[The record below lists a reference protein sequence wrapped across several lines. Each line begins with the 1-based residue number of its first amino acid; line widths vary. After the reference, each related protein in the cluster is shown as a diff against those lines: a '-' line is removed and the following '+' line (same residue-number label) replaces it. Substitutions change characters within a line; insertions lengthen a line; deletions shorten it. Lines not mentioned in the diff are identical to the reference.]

1 MQSMACD
8 AIVMRHPIEG
18 AAKYIA
24 DIVKPVVINA
34 GDGCHAHPT
43 QGLLDMFTILEKK
56 KSFKGLKMAIIG
68 DILYSRV
75 ARSNIA
81 AWTKLGADVHVAGP
95 VTLMPYEMEKLGVT
109 VHKRVEEAIEGADVV
124 DILRIQLERQ
134 QSGLFPTPRE
144 YARIFGVNEE
154 RMKLAKPD
162 VMIMHPGPMNR
173 GLEISYEVGY
183 SDQAVIREQV
193 TNGVA
198 VRMALLFLTLT
209 GGNKLKTL
217 IKKGHLVDPSQ
228 HLDAVKDILVEDGI
242 IKRVAD
248 SIDEAAD
255 ETYDASGKVVAPGF
269 IDLHTHL
276 REPGLEAKEDIV
288 SGTMAAAHGGITR
301 IACMPNTNPVID
313 TSIVVSGIKKRAAE
327 EGYAHVEVIGAITKG
342 EKGKELSEMGDMAMR
357 GAMAFS
363 DDGHFVEDPLM
374 MLKAARY
381 VNSFDK
387 ALIVHA
393 IEEHMNHSGY
403 MHEGAVSARLGVPGI
418 PSIAE
423 DMAVARDAIIAEYTG
438 THVHIAHIASKGAVD
453 IVRQAKKKGVP
464 ITCEVTVHHLTLT
477 DEACASFSTATRV
490 SPPLRSRDHVEA
502 LRAALK
508 DGTID
513 AIVTDHAP
521 HAPEEKDVEFRN
533 APNGFCGLETSV
545 GVILTE
551 LYHTGLFT
559 INEIVDKMSCR
570 PAELFHLDGG
580 TLREGSSANI
590 TILDLD
596 KEWVV
601 DSSKF
606 YTRGK
611 VTPFNGKHCK
621 GQAAATMVDGVFVMK
636 DGVVCKK

>member
-1 MQSMACD
+1 M
-8 AIVMRHPIEG
+8 
-18 AAKYIA
+18 
-24 DIVKPVVINA
+24 
-34 GDGCHAHPT
+34 
-43 QGLLDMFTILEKK
+43 
-56 KSFKGLKMAIIG
+56 
-68 DILYSRV
+68 
-75 ARSNIA
+75 
-81 AWTKLGADVHVAGP
+81 
-95 VTLMPYEMEKLGVT
+95 
-109 VHKRVEEAIEGADVV
+109 
-124 DILRIQLERQ
+124 
-134 QSGLFPTPRE
+134 
-144 YARIFGVNEE
+144 
-154 RMKLAKPD
+154 
-162 VMIMHPGPMNR
+162 
-173 GLEISYEVGY
+173 
-183 SDQAVIREQV
+183 
-193 TNGVA
+193 
-198 VRMALLFLTLT
+198 
-209 GGNKLKTL
+209 KTL

-248 SIDEAAD
+248 SIEEAAD

-313 TSIVVSGIKKRAAE
+313 TSIVVSGIEKRAAE

-342 EKGKELSEMGDMAMR
+342 KKGKELSEMGDMAMR

-453 IVRQAKKKGVP
+453 IVRQAKKRGVP

-502 LRAALK
+502 LRDALK

-596 KEWVV
+596 KDWVV